1 MFAVFYCL
9 LIFCVWCRELGEMCK
24 LLASCLCFY
33 VFVFSGGRGFPK
45 IGADVTKQQQ
55 FQATFVR
62 SCFPITKKLI
72 GLESLVHDAIKQWI
86 TE

>member
-1 MFAVFYCL
+1 
-9 LIFCVWCRELGEMCK
+9 MCK

-62 SCFPITKKLI
+62 SSFPITKN
-72 GLESLVHDAIKQWI
+72 
-86 TE
+86 

>member
-1 MFAVFYCL
+1 
-9 LIFCVWCRELGEMCK
+9 MCK

-62 SCFPITKKLI
+62 SSFPITKKLI